1 MASAAAPASIFN
13 TIFIDRGSRVPF
25 YQQLCEAI
33 RQQIE
38 SGVLPDQYQFPS
50 LSEIASKLDLP
61 RNTIKRAFAKLQQ
74 DGFVAGSADS
84 RYIVSRSVSAPQAEP
99 TPAAYAPPP
108 PAAPA
113 AAPAPVEMRPAPE
126 VNIAPAPRPVPD
138 VSAPSATPPREII
151 SREAMAPAE
160 IKTYSFNRISALD
173 QIDLSRLHAA
183 GAPRPFRPGFPDTQE
198 FPLEIWEGLR
208 VRLLRERMAE
218 MLDFCGTFGYLP
230 LRQAIATRLRNAR
243 GVKCSPEQV
252 IICAGAQQ
260 ALNLLI
266 NTLVS
271 PGDPV
276 GLEEP
281 GYYGVKAAFLQ
292 AGAKV
297 SPLLVD
303 EEGLTVPDARR
314 QNPLQVIYTTPTNQ
328 FPLGAALTLPRRL
341 ALLEYARKTNSWIIE
356 DDSDGD
362 FSYTGR
368 PLPSL
373 QGADDQNRVIYLGT
387 TGKTLF
393 PSLEIGYAVVPLSLM
408 ESFSKT
414 KEIMGGHPCVI
425 DQAVLAA
432 FIAEGHFDRHL
443 QRIKI
448 IYHQRLQTL
457 ADSVGSELGGFIDL
471 EPTNAGLHAV
481 GWLARGLDEQ
491 VVANGAARA
500 GIELPLLSSFGKTA
514 LVRPGVVFGFAS
526 FSERVIRA
534 TIQRFAHALKA
545 PQKYPALPPAPR
557 ESSQKTG
564 FFNRIFPGRTH
575 RA

>member
-13 TIFIDRGSRVPF
+13 SIFIDRTSRVPF
-25 YQQLCEAI
+25 YQQLYDAI
-33 RQQIE
+33 RQQVE
-38 SGVLPDQYQFPS
+38 SGLLPDQYRFPS
-50 LSEIASKLDLP
+50 LGEIAGKLDLP
-61 RNTIKRAFAKLQQ
+61 RNTVKRAFHKLHLE
-74 DGFVAGSADS
+74 GFVDGS
-84 RYIVSRSVSAPQAEP
+84 P
-99 TPAAYAPPP
+99 TDGYVVNRVRGHARTEARPEVVTS
-108 PAAPA
+108 
-113 AAPAPVEMRPAPE
+113 APAPIERNETKHVTEFTPTPIPNPGPELAAP
-126 VNIAPAPRPVPD
+126 NIVA
-138 VSAPSATPPREII
+138 REQ
-151 SREAMAPAE
+151 MAPAE
-160 IKTYSFNRISALD
+160 VKTYSFNRVSVLE
-173 QIDLSRLHAA
+173 QIDLSRLHAS
-183 GAPRPFRPGFPDTQE
+183 GPPRPFRPGLPATQE

-208 VRLLRERMAE
+208 GRLLRERMAE
-218 MLDFCGTFGYLP
+218 LLDFCGTFGYLP
-230 LRQAIATRLRNAR
+230 LRQAIAARLRNAR
-243 GVKCSPEQV
+243 GVRCSPEQV

-276 GLEEP
+276 GMEEP

-297 SPLLVD
+297 LPLLVD
-303 EEGLTVPDARR
+303 DEGLTVPDARR
-314 QNPLQVIYTTPTNQ
+314 QNPPLVIYTTPTNQ

-341 ALLEYARKTNSWIIE
+341 ALLEYARKTNTWIIE

-362 FSYTGR
+362 FSYMGR

-373 QGADDQNRVIYLGT
+373 QGADEQNRVIYLGT

-443 QRIKI
+443 QRMKI

-457 ADSVGSELGGFIDL
+457 ADSVGTELRGFIDL
-471 EPTNAGLHAV
+471 EPANSGLHAI
-481 GWLARGLDEQ
+481 GWLARGLDES
-491 VVANGAARA
+491 VVANGALRA
-500 GIELPLLSSFGKTA
+500 GIELPLLSSFGRTA

-526 FSERVIRA
+526 FSERMIRG
-534 TIQRFAHALKA
+534 TIERFGHALKS
-545 PQKYPALPPAPR
+545 PRKYPALAPVCNGTP
-557 ESSQKTG
+557 QKSG
-564 FFNRIFPGRTH
+564 FFQRIFAGRAQ
-575 RA
+575 RG

>member
-13 TIFIDRGSRVPF
+13 SIFIDRTSRVPF
-25 YQQLCEAI
+25 YQQLYDAI
-33 RQQIE
+33 RLQVE
-38 SGVLPDQYQFPS
+38 NGVLPDQYAFPS
-50 LSEIASKLDLP
+50 PGEIAGKLDLP
-61 RNTIKRAFAKLQQ
+61 RNTVKRSFHKLHV
-74 DGFVAGSADS
+74 DGFLDGSPDSGYVVNRAAGHLRPEMRLD
-84 RYIVSRSVSAPQAEP
+84 VLPV
-99 TPAAYAPPP
+99 
-108 PAAPA
+108 
-113 AAPAPVEMRPAPE
+113 APAPMERTGVKQVADFTTAATLNASPE
-126 VNIAPAPRPVPD
+126 LAGPNIVA
-138 VSAPSATPPREII
+138 REQ
-151 SREAMAPAE
+151 MGPAE
-160 IKTYSFNRISALD
+160 IRTYSFNRVSVLD
-173 QIDLSRLHAA
+173 QIDLSRLHAS
-183 GAPRPFRPGFPDTQE
+183 GPPRPFRPGLPATQE

-208 VRLLRERMAE
+208 GRLLRERMAE
-218 MLDFCGTFGYLP
+218 LLDFCGTFGYLP
-230 LRQAIATRLRNAR
+230 LRQAIAARLRNAR
-243 GVKCSPEQV
+243 GVRCSAEQV

-276 GLEEP
+276 GMEEP

-297 SPLLVD
+297 LPLLVD
-303 EEGLTVPDARR
+303 DEGLTVPDARR
-314 QNPLQVIYTTPTNQ
+314 QNPPLLIYTTPTNQ

-341 ALLEYARKTNSWIIE
+341 ALLEYARKTNTWIIE

-362 FSYTGR
+362 FSYMGR

-443 QRIKI
+443 QRMKI

-457 ADSVGSELGGFIDL
+457 ADSVGTELRGFIDL

-481 GWLARGLDEQ
+481 GWLARGLEEN

-500 GIELPLLSSFGKTA
+500 GIELPMLSSFGRTA

-526 FSERVIRA
+526 FSERMIRG
-534 TIQRFAHALKA
+534 TIERFGHALKA
-545 PQKYPALPPAPR
+545 PRKYPVLAPA
-557 ESSQKTG
+557 SNGVVQKTG
-564 FFNRIFPGRTH
+564 FFQRIFPGRFS
-575 RA
+575 RE

>member
-13 TIFIDRGSRVPF
+13 NIFIDRESRVPL
-25 YQQLCEAI
+25 YQQLCSAI

-38 SGVLPDQYQFPS
+38 SGALPDQYSFPP
-50 LSEIASKLDLP
+50 LGEIATKLDLP
-61 RNTIKRAFAKLQQ
+61 RNTIKRAFTKLQQ
-74 DGFVAGSADS
+74 DGFAAGSADS
-84 RYIVSRSVSAPQAEP
+84 RYIVSRSVQAPQPVPE
-99 TPAAYAPPP
+99 AYAPGVVTSRAVASRE
-108 PAAPA
+108 PAAQ
-113 AAPAPVEMRPAPE
+113 
-126 VNIAPAPRPVPD
+126 
-138 VSAPSATPPREII
+138 
-151 SREAMAPAE
+151 PAE

-173 QIDLSRLHAA
+173 QIDLSRLHAM
-183 GAPRPFRPGFPDTQE
+183 GAPRPFRPGFPDTRE

-276 GLEEP
+276 GMEEP

-303 EEGLTVPDARR
+303 EEGLAVPDSRR
-314 QNPLQVIYTTPTNQ
+314 QNPPQVIYTTPANQ

-362 FSYTGR
+362 FSYMGR

-387 TGKTLF
+387 TGQTLF

-457 ADSVGSELGGFIDL
+457 ADSVGSELSGFIDL
-471 EPTNAGLHAV
+471 EPANAGLHAV

-491 VVANGAARA
+491 VVVDSAARA

-534 TIQRFAHALKA
+534 TMQRFGHALKA
-545 PQKYPALPPAPR
+545 PQKYPALPPGPR
-557 ESSQKTG
+557 ESSEKTG
-564 FFNRIFPGRTH
+564 FFHRIFPGRTH
-575 RA
+575 RE